1 MKRALLITVR
11 SLKPFFWHDLYAV
24 PLEEDV
30 EVLRD
35 YLLQLIGTHNLEQ
48 LWRVLKFLDRYA
60 AFFVVV
66 ALLIPVQKGKGRKR
80 TEEDK
85 AGKNRALTGNPFTP
99 KTLTRRFLFIFNS
112 EPCGRRYKAGEET
125 RKGSV

>member
-1 MKRALLITVR
+1 MKRTLLITVR
-11 SLKPFFWHDLYAV
+11 SLKPFFWHDLYVV

-60 AFFVVV
+60 AFFLS
-66 ALLIPVQKGKGRKR
+66 LL
-80 TEEDK
+80 
-85 AGKNRALTGNPFTP
+85 
-99 KTLTRRFLFIFNS
+99 
-112 EPCGRRYKAGEET
+112 Y
-125 RKGSV
+125 

>member
-1 MKRALLITVR
+1 MEGLEVPRQVR
-11 SLKPFFWHDLYAV
+11 RFF
-24 PLEEDV
+24 
-30 EVLRD
+30 
-35 YLLQLIGTHNLEQ
+35 
-48 LWRVLKFLDRYA
+48 F
-60 AFFVVV
+60 VV

-125 RKGSV
+125 RKGSVWGGVGHLAKCRACSA